1 MVDFDKPVTV
11 MVNGKSRFSELVK
24 QSTDEMLKDQ
34 IFLGRGWRYFTG
46 IIDLDLTE
54 PTSRPS
60 TRPTTRAA
68 IHYTTPDGK
77 EHTYIPHG
85 D

>member
-1 MVDFDKPVTV
+1 MVDFAKPVSV
-11 MVNGKSRFSELVK
+11 IVNGKQRFSDIVK

-34 IFLGRGWRYFTG
+34 MFLGRGWRYFTAV
-46 IIDLDLTE
+46 IDLDLTE

-60 TRPTTRAA
+60 TRPVSHAP

-85 D
+85 E